1 MFVCLSV
8 CLFVC
13 VLLNQLNMA
22 ACIDLIFSMHSPI
35 DPICALGYKKL
46 DSTII
51 FLLMTKRV
59 VLYKLNECNTKKVS
73 QM

>member
-1 MFVCLSV
+1 MSV

-35 DPICALGYKKL
+35 DPICALGYKKIGFDNYFFTYHQKSCL
-46 DSTII
+46 ILI
-51 FLLMTKRV
+51 
-59 VLYKLNECNTKKVS
+59 E
-73 QM
+73 